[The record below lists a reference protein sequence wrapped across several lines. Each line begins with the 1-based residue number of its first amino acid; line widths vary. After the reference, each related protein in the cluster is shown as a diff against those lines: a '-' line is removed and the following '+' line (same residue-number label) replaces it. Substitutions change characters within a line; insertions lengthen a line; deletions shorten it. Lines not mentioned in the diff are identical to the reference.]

1 MKTVNTLLILLFS
14 TMMIAQ
20 NTPQP
25 TIDVTG
31 EGIVYVV
38 PDEATINVRVENEGQ
53 EPKQLKNENDA
64 IVSEVLSTIKQMGIK
79 DKDMQTEYVQLSKNF
94 DYNTKTYSYKANQSI
109 SIKVRDLKK
118 YEPLMNALLES
129 GINRIDNVSFS
140 SSKSEALESQA
151 RKKAI
156 ENAKMKAEEY
166 VGALNQSIGK
176 AISISEQR
184 SSNGPQPVY
193 RTMAKASSASD
204 GRETIALGEIEI
216 KANVNVSFLLN

>member
-38 PDEATINVRVENEGQ
+38 PDEVTIKVRVENEGQ
-53 EPKQLKNENDA
+53 EPKQLKRENDA
-64 IVSEVLSTIKQMGIK
+64 TVSDVLATIRQMGIK
-79 DKDMQTEYVQLSKNF
+79 DKDVQTEYVQLSKNF
-94 DYNTKTYSYKANQSI
+94 DYNTKTYTYKANQSI

-118 YEPLMNALLES
+118 YEPLMNALLDS

-140 SSKSEALESQA
+140 SSDNAALESQA
-151 RKKAI
+151 RKKAV
-156 ENAKMKAEEY
+156 ENAKMKALEY
-166 VGALNQSIGK
+166 VGVLNQTIGK
-176 AISISEQR
+176 AVSISENSA
-184 SSNGPQPVY
+184 SSSPQPIY
-193 RTMAKASSASD
+193 RTMAKSSSD
-204 GRETIALGEIEI
+204 GSSRETIALGELEI
-216 KANVNVSFLLN
+216 KANINVRFLLH